1 MLQTLEQERKDRQAI
16 EKRVVA
22 LVRDSKASWEK
33 KHKQEM
39 TDLEKRVEVWCE
51 IFSQG
56 VRLIRG

>member
-33 KHKQEM
+33 KHKQEIA
-39 TDLEKRVEVWCE
+39 DLEKQVEV
-51 IFSQG
+51 
-56 VRLIRG
+56 